1 MITDKYLAAL
11 EAALANLAPTER
23 EEVVAEIRQHIAD
36 ASAAGKP
43 IDEVLQKLGPVDA
56 LARAY
61 QLELLVTPRASAPAQ
76 SSSDRWLKIIGL
88 LALGSL
94 PTFIIVVV
102 LGTIGL
108 TFTVTGIGLVLAGA
122 ADQVGALPAWVEMNA
137 EPWFAIVVGVMLFV
151 LGVLSSW
158 GTVAY
163 IRFVVRAVK
172 RVTSPAA

>member
-1 MITDKYLAAL
+1 MIVEQYLAAL
-11 EAALANLAPTER
+11 EAALKNMAPAER

-36 ASAAGKP
+36 AIAAGKP
-43 IDEVLQKLGPVDA
+43 IDEVLKALGPVDA

-61 QLELLVTPRASAPAQ
+61 QLELLVKPREGAPAQ

-108 TFTVTGIGLVLAGA
+108 TFTITGIGLVLAGA
-122 ADQVGALPAWVEMNA
+122 ADSARVLPAWVHMDT
-137 EPWFAIVVGVMLFV
+137 EPWFAIIIGVALFV
-151 LGVLSSW
+151 LGLLSSW
-158 GTVAY
+158 ATYAY
-163 IRFVVRAVK
+163 LRFVVRVVK
-172 RVTSPAA
+172 RVNGRAA

>member
-1 MITDKYLAAL
+1 MITERYLESF
-11 EAALANLAPTER
+11 EAALQSLEPAER

-36 ASAAGKP
+36 AIAAGKP
-43 IDEVLQKLGPVDA
+43 IDEVLKSLGPVDA

-61 QLELLVTPRASAPAQ
+61 QLELLVTPRSGAPAQ
-76 SSSDRWLKIIGL
+76 SQTDRWLKIIGL

-122 ADQVGALPAWVEMNA
+122 ADQAGALPAWVDMNA
-137 EPWFAIVVGVMLFV
+137 EPWFAILVGAALFV
-151 LGVLSSW
+151 LGVLASW
-158 GTVAY
+158 GTAVY

-172 RVTSPAA
+172 RVASHA